1 MRILYHCTKR
11 NNLKKILEDGLV
23 PRKPDILFDD
33 AVAGVYLSE
42 NPFDWMH
49 RATDETT
56 VAGAMIEVDVSCLE
70 LIGDGNIFWTDGYKL
85 SDKEFFHS
93 FIYKQVIPPDRFVR
107 IFVSTDGKPS
117 CFREYKL

>member
-1 MRILYHCTKR
+1 MVWFQG
-11 NNLKKILEDGLV
+11 NLIYFLMMLWLV
-23 PRKPDILFDD
+23 FIFL
-33 AVAGVYLSE
+33 E